1 MTSLWR
7 RSRML
12 VVVPIAAVLLSGCSN
27 DGSNAALIGGQPI
40 TVQELERDIELFE
53 FLTRLSG
60 TSCGSPVEG
69 ESTDSA
75 CARFTLTSD
84 IREELAKV
92 YALEHDL
99 AVDPEEVQAAIT
111 QLEGGLGG
119 PEALVAQ
126 LETSRL
132 TRADVIALAERL
144 LLVNVVQQAVVDERL
159 DDEALRA
166 AYDSQLQTFTTVE
179 VAHILLAD
187 QAEAERIGA
196 TITPQTFAQVARRV
210 SVDTGSA
217 ANGGNLGV
225 YALAEFASQ
234 FDTDFVAGAVALE
247 PGEISGPVQTQFG
260 WHLIHLVGRE
270 VSPFE
275 DVREQLRA
283 SEVGT
288 VFEAWLLEQLD
299 AANVEVNPRFGQ
311 LDPATGE
318 VLAVRSTADGPS
330 GSTATL
336 EQ

>member
-1 MTSLWR
+1 MSSPRR

-12 VVVPIAAVLLSGCSN
+12 AVVPIVALLLSSCSTT
-27 DGSNAALIGGQPI
+27 GSNAVLIGDEVV
-40 TVQELERDIELFE
+40 TVRELERDIELFG

-69 ESTDSA
+69 ESPGAA

-99 AVDPEEVQAAIT
+99 VVDPAEVESAMT

-119 PEALVAQ
+119 SEGLAGQ
-126 LETSRL
+126 LESAAL
-132 TRADVIALAERL
+132 TRADVVALAERL

-187 QAEAERIGA
+187 QAEAERIAA

-210 SVDTGSA
+210 SVDGSA
-217 ANGGNLGV
+217 TNGGNLGV
-225 YALAEFASQ
+225 YAEAEFASQ
-234 FDTDFVAGAVALE
+234 FDTDFVAGALALE
-247 PGEISGPVQTQFG
+247 PGEISAPVQTQFG
-260 WHLIHLVGRE
+260 WHLIYLVGRE
-270 VSPFE
+270 VAPFE

-283 SEVGT
+283 AQVGT

-311 LDPATGE
+311 LDQATGQ

-330 GSTATL
+330 GSTAL
-336 EQ
+336 NEP